1 MSDVK
6 QQVVPAKPQP
16 TPEQVKHG
24 TLMIVEDDALLLK
37 IFERFFSKHYNLI
50 TSKSGNEALE
60 LIKKGVRPEVILSD
74 QRMPG
79 LSGDEFLAET
89 IKYIPDTVRTILT
102 AHSDP
107 KEIIA
112 AINRAHT
119 YMFLTKPIEEIELV
133 QAVRLCFTHYY
144 TQMKNKNLQR
154 ELSERNQALQN
165 ATQNAKSVNFASIIQ
180 DLNSELSTIN
190 KYFFGDLF
198 QICIPII
205 KSIAISMKL
214 NTSHYENIVL
224 SLNTYIYAMNFMP
237 LRFLVTDPENM
248 SDLEKGKFFALWQT
262 IVKKI
267 ASLDGMAF
275 PCEVV
280 SQLWENYD
288 GSGYPK
294 KMTGS
299 NILTESQILKIV
311 LIYAN
316 SVFRIPNELF
326 EKRTTLPDFKQ
337 PLAVTAH
344 RHKSVTKI
352 VFDRSKWFDTDLS
365 NQFRFM
371 LQDTANEAF
380 SYERR
385 DITIPNRDYEPE
397 IVEEKINLSEKSES
411 SADKETSTSKERTV
425 SISALQEG
433 MIVGQRVVTKSGI
446 LVARSG
452 AELTPQIIKNIQ
464 HLESTGQLNLNGMLD
479 ITIP

>member
-1 MSDVK
+1 MSDVN
-6 QQVVPAKPQP
+6 QQAVPAKPQP

-154 ELSERNQALQN
+154 ELSERTQALQN
-165 ATQNAKSVNFASIIQ
+165 ANQNVKSLNMVNIIP
-180 DLNSELSTIN
+180 DLNSDIAVIN

-198 QICIPII
+198 NICIPII
-205 KSIAISMKL
+205 KNIAISMRL

-224 SLNTYIYAMNFMP
+224 SLHIYIYAMNFMP
-237 LRFLVTDPENM
+237 SRFLINDPENM
-248 SDLEKGKFFALWQT
+248 SEVDRSKFFALWQT
-262 IVKKI
+262 VVKKI
-267 ASLDGMAF
+267 SAF
-275 PCEVV
+275 EGLAFGSEVV
-280 SQLWENYD
+280 QQLWENYD
-288 GSGYPK
+288 GTGYPRK
-294 KMTGS
+294 LSGNK
-299 NILTESQILKIV
+299 ILTEAQILKIV
-311 LIYAN
+311 LLYAN
-316 SVFRIPNELF
+316 SVFRISNELF
-326 EKRTTLPDFKQ
+326 EKRTVLPDFKQ

-385 DITIPNRDYEPE
+385 DITIPNRDFEQGLLDSGTMKE
-397 IVEEKINLSEKSES
+397 DSVS
-411 SADKETSTSKERTV
+411 DKDAASSKERSV

-446 LVARSG
+446 LVARAG
-452 AELTPQIIKNIQ
+452 AELTSQIIKNIQ
-464 HLESTGQLNLNGMLD
+464 HLESTGQLDLKGMLD
-479 ITIP
+479 ITIA

>member
-6 QQVVPAKPQP
+6 QQTVPAKPMP

-154 ELSERNQALQN
+154 ELNERNQALQN
-165 ATQNAKSVNFASIIQ
+165 ATQNTKSVNMVGIVQ
-180 DLNSELSTIN
+180 ELNSDLGIIN
-190 KYFFGDLF
+190 KYFFVDIF
-198 QICIPII
+198 QICVPII

-214 NTSHYENIVL
+214 NTSHYENIIL
-224 SLNTYIYAMNFMP
+224 SLNVYIYAMNFMP
-237 LRFLVTDPENM
+237 LRFLIKDPENM
-248 SDLEKGKFFALWQT
+248 SDVERGKFFALWQN

-267 ASLDGMAF
+267 SAIEGMAF
-275 PCEVV
+275 ASEVV
-280 SQLWENYD
+280 LQLWENYD
-288 GSGYPK
+288 GTGYPK
-294 KMTGS
+294 KLAGS
-299 NILTESQILKIV
+299 KILTESQILKIV
-311 LIYAN
+311 LLYAN
-316 SVFRIPNELF
+316 NVFRIPNELF
-326 EKRTTLPDFKQ
+326 EKRTVLPDFKQ

-344 RHKSVTKI
+344 RHKSLTKI
-352 VFDRSKWFDTDLS
+352 VFDRNKWFDTDLS

-385 DITIPNRDYEPE
+385 DVTIPNRDYEQDLA
-397 IVEEKINLSEKSES
+397 EEKANSANKSDSASDNDSGS
-411 SADKETSTSKERTV
+411 SKDRSV
-425 SISALQEG
+425 SISSLQEG

-446 LVARSG
+446 LVARAG
-452 AELTPQIIKNIQ
+452 AELTSQIIKNIQ
-464 HLESTGQLNLNGMLD
+464 HLDTTGQLDLKGVLD
-479 ITIP
+479 ISFE